1 MKRTVERKGKG
12 TLSTF
17 HFPLSISFSGMR
29 RRSHGF
35 TLIEM
40 LVVIVIIM
48 ILMGVVFKLSK
59 GAMEKNTYAKELKR
73 LAILRTLIE
82 EFPAEYTTYPPVHE
96 YEIGGKMVQ
105 PVNFTGA
112 YPLNGDAAD
121 LNYYPSH
128 YNKANKY
135 FMFGLMSAFVRRDW
149 FCQQAYYVAGKG
161 NGKRPIDNHW
171 KDEGCN
177 DPVDGQANIVI
188 PQKDKAFTKRVRP
201 ILEQIYDCHSGAS
214 PNKKNGDP
222 VPYDGDWYN
231 RYVDIDP
238 ENGHSTGFTT
248 GLTDSWGHEYVY
260 ICKPPHTTYLIFSK
274 GPDND
279 YDREHPGDRASAKNR
294 DNIYGNLGDK

>member
-82 EFPAEYTTYPPVHE
+82 EFHAEYNTYPPVHE

-128 YNKANKY
+128 YNKADRY
-135 FMFGLMSAFVRRDW
+135 FMFGLMSAFVPRDHY
-149 FCQQAYYVAGKG
+149 CQQAFKVAGKNHKQVNAQWTGEG
-161 NGKRPIDNHW
+161 N
-171 KDEGCN
+171 N
-177 DPVDGQANIVI
+177 DPVDGGGNIVI
-188 PQKDKAFTKRVRP
+188 PKKDQAFTKRVRP
-201 ILEQIYDCHSGAS
+201 ILEQIYDC
-214 PNKKNGDP
+214 
-222 VPYDGDWYN
+222 YN
-231 RYVDIDP
+231 TYVEIDP
-238 ENGHSTGFTT
+238 ENGHSMGFTT
-248 GLTDSWGHEYVY
+248 ALSDSWGHEYVY